1 MTRRDE
7 PARSANAGRDADAL
21 SRVAATAS
29 ALSGTSDLA
38 ALVDVCG
45 EAAREATRGY
55 GWRFLALDPENGTL
69 HDGSLEGPV
78 VLPAP
83 GGAVEWL
90 LLHEALVLRAA
101 VPADG
106 LGGPLRSAV
115 LGLPIRSGGV
125 LRGLLLVG
133 LDQPPPAG
141 PADPGVVAARV
152 VAEQCALA
160 LERHAL
166 GSELARQRERMQR
179 LEVRAHAGEELF
191 SDLISVV
198 AHEIRTP
205 LTSIKAYTETLI
217 DAPADEFDR
226 RRDFLHVID
235 EECDRLARLV
245 GDALDLSRLE
255 AGLRLLKVKPVSPRA
270 LLDDVVLTIGP
281 DAQRHGLTLRV
292 EAQGAPDEV
301 EADGDL
307 VKQLLLNLVGNA
319 IKFSPAGTTVTL
331 RAEAGAG
338 GGVAGDAG
346 DWRIAV
352 IDQGGGI
359 PEDQI
364 ERIFERFYRIETK
377 DGRRAPGTGLGLA
390 IARHIVDLH
399 GGHLGVEN
407 GATGGSVFTVRLP
420 RRQLAPAPVRDVA
433 RDLVARPEALDL
445 LDAAV
450 GMISEVM
457 ESEIVS
463 VLLVDPAAGD
473 LFVAAAVGLDGTA
486 RARRMHFRSGVAG
499 AVLSAGRPVLVE
511 NIETD
516 RRFGK
521 KNHPQYSTK
530 SLLCAPL
537 QAGGVNVGTVNV
549 NNKRS
554 REEFDEGDLAL
565 LTSLAT
571 RLSAVLS
578 RALAYPEAPGVFAEA
593 RASVQS
599 AARVRGD
606 LWLGPEELSRHARRV
621 ARQLGLD
628 GATAGT
634 IAHLA
639 SAEGASPWGG
649 DGEERARA
657 RSFLLA
663 RGERLDGSGWP
674 RGLSGAD
681 VPLGARILGVIDA
694 FSGMTHGRPYRA
706 SLTVDEAIAALR
718 EGAGRLWDE
727 AVIEAFAA
735 SLAADGWAT
744 AADDACE
751 EAA

>member
-7 PARSANAGRDADAL
+7 PARSAIAGADATL
-21 SRVAATAS
+21 SRLAATAF
-29 ALSGTSDLA
+29 ALAETSDLA

-45 EAAREATRGY
+45 EAARGATGGRD
-55 GWRFLALDPENGTL
+55 WRFLALDPENGAL

-90 LLHEALVLRAA
+90 LLHEAVLLRRTVA
-101 VPADG
+101 ADG
-106 LGGPLRSAV
+106 LGDPAPGAV
-115 LGLPIRSGGV
+115 LGLPIRSGGI
-125 LRGLLLVG
+125 LRGLLLVTLDALPAAG
-133 LDQPPPAG
+133 LS
-141 PADPGVVAARV
+141 DPGVVVARI
-152 VAEQCALA
+152 VADQCAIA
-160 LERHAL
+160 LERHAM
-166 GSELARQRERMQR
+166 GSELARQRERMGR

-217 DAPADEFDR
+217 DAPADEFER
-226 RRDFLHVID
+226 RREFLHVID

-255 AGLRLLKVKPVSPRA
+255 AGLRLLKVKPLSPRA
-270 LLDDVVLTIGP
+270 LLEDLALTIGP

-292 EAQGAPDEV
+292 EAQGAPGEV

-319 IKFSPAGTTVTL
+319 IKFSPPGTTVTL
-331 RAEAGAG
+331 RAEAGA
-338 GGVAGDAG
+338 AGD
-346 DWRIAV
+346 DWRMAV
-352 IDQGGGI
+352 IDQGAGI

-364 ERIFERFYRIETK
+364 EKIFERFYRIETK
-377 DGRRAPGTGLGLA
+377 DGRRVPGTGLGLA

-399 GGHLGVEN
+399 GGHLGVAN
-407 GATGGSVFTVRLP
+407 GTTGGSVFTVRLP
-420 RRQLAPAPVRDVA
+420 RRQLAPGAVREVA

-450 GMISEVM
+450 GMIGEVM
-457 ESEIVS
+457 EAEIVS
-463 VLLVDPAAGD
+463 ILLVDPAAGD
-473 LFVAAAVGLDGTA
+473 LFVAAARGLDESA
-486 RARRMHFRSGVAG
+486 RARRMHYRSGVTG

-521 KNHPQYSTK
+521 KSHPQYSTK
-530 SLLCAPL
+530 SLLCAPI
-537 QAGGVNVGTVNV
+537 QAGGMIVGTVNV

-554 REEFDEGDLAL
+554 REEFDEADLAL
-565 LTSLAT
+565 LTSLVS

-578 RALAYPEAPGVFAEA
+578 RAHAYPEAPGVFAEA

-606 LWLGPEELSRHARRV
+606 LWLGRDELSRHARRV
-621 ARQLGLD
+621 ALSLGLD
-628 GATAGT
+628 GAIAGT

-639 SAEGASPWGG
+639 SADGASPWGG
-649 DGEERARA
+649 DGEERAMARA
-657 RSFLLA
+657 FLLA

-681 VPLGARILGVIDA
+681 VPTGARILAVIDA
-694 FSGMTHGRPYRA
+694 FAGMTHGRPYRA
-706 SLTVDEAIAALR
+706 SLTVDEALAELR
-718 EGAGRLWDE
+718 AGAGRLHDA

-744 AADDACE
+744 PVGDDRE